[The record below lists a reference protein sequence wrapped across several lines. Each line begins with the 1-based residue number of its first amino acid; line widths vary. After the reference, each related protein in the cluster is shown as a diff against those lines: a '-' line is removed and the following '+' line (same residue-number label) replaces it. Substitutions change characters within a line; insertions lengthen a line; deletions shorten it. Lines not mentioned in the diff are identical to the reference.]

1 MQFAITPHIGMA
13 CTIVIEKA
21 TGDGWKTVAEYYT
34 LKHQQDPIRIDV
46 GDMFQFRVRVRPWT
60 PGERLYVDRSPHGF
74 NGKPVPAWEDLPDE
88 ERAAYETVA
97 TGPDAGPT
105 DVKEDTKIL
114 VDGTAG
120 PTD

>member
-1 MQFAITPHIGMA
+1 MQFVITPHMGMY

-21 TGDGWKTVAEYYT
+21 TGDGWKPVAEYYT

-60 PGERLYVDRSPHGF
+60 PGERLYNERCPRLYDPHF
-74 NGKPVPAWEDLPDE
+74 PAWKDLPDE

-97 TGPDAGPT
+97 VGPDTSPT